1 MQTPIGSAS
10 LVPPLAGVGIL
21 VLALA
26 LPATRLFRQR
36 HRLQRHVQTLTR
48 YRHRVARM
56 RREQRMTELGAVEEY
71 WARVRGATAPVLV
84 ATPAGTIVA
93 ASPGVAE
100 MFGYSGEEAL
110 KRVPITELYVNPA
123 DRRQY
128 VSPTLRDKGQ
138 IRSAEFRM
146 KRCDHTEIRVLA
158 NVRLVSMSDGATY
171 HEGVLTDITALR
183 EAVEQRQ
190 QLEAQLHLARKLELI
205 GQLASGIAHE
215 INTPLQF
222 IGDNAVFLKSA
233 FDKLTGSLESS
244 ARGPGEASVSALAAL
259 RGLLNDVS
267 DAFRDTF
274 EGIQRVRETVQ
285 AMKEFAHPGDL
296 EIASTDLNQAIR
308 TTLIVARNEYKHAAN
323 VKTVFGDIPPVD
335 CRRAEINKVLL
346 NLIVNAA
353 HAIEAA
359 GKPGHGTITI
369 TSTTEGEHVRIDVAD
384 TGCGI
389 PAAVMPR
396 IFDPFFTTKAV
407 GKGSGQGLAI
417 ARTIIESHGGELS
430 VSSTVGQGATFTIK
444 LPAATVAQD
453 ARASEAP
460 NVDALIG

>member
-1 MQTPIGSAS
+1 MRHAQRLTQVSA
-10 LVPPLAGVGIL
+10 A
-21 VLALA
+21 
-26 LPATRLFRQR
+26 
-36 HRLQRHVQTLTR
+36 
-48 YRHRVARM
+48 
-56 RREQRMTELGAVEEY
+56 EEY
-71 WARVRGATAPVLV
+71 WARVRNAAAPVLV
-84 ATPAGTIVA
+84 TTPDGVIVA
-93 ASPGVAE
+93 ASKGVAE
-100 MFGYSGEEAL
+100 MFGYSGEEEL
-110 KRVPITELYVNPA
+110 KRVPVTELYVNPA
-123 DRRQY
+123 DRTQY
-128 VSPTLRDKGQ
+128 VSPTLRNEGQ
-138 IRSAEFRM
+138 MRSAEFRM
-146 KRCDHTEIRVLA
+146 RRRDNSEIRVLT
-158 NVRLVSMSDGATY
+158 NVRVISMSDGPGY
-171 HEGVLTDITALR
+171 YEGVLTDITALR

-190 QLEAQLHLARKLELI
+190 QLEAQLHLARKLELV

-233 FDKLTGSLESS
+233 FEKLTGCLDSG
-244 ARGPGEASVSALAAL
+244 ARGGRGASASALADL
-259 RGLLNDVS
+259 QGVLKDVS

-274 EGIQRVRETVQ
+274 EGVQRVRETVQ

-296 EIASTDLNQAIR
+296 EITSTDLNQAIR
-308 TTLIVARNEYKHAAN
+308 TTLIVARNEYKHAAD
-323 VKTVFGDIPPVD
+323 VKTLFGDIPPVD

-359 GKPGHGTITI
+359 GKPGRGTITI
-369 TSTTEGEHVRIDVAD
+369 TSTTEGSDVRIDIAD

-417 ARTIIESHGGELS
+417 ARSIVEAHRGALT

-444 LPAATVAQD
+444 LPATAIVGD
-453 ARASEAP
+453 APAAVDAP